1 MKNSWSDINR
11 ETQSKKQA
19 TTQKNFKE
27 GPKITVKK
35 KKNTRVTGETN
46 IKRLNRKI
54 KERSRQR
61 DRCRYKERK
70 APDQNKD
77 QEDTQ
82 KDTKSNKNENK
93 K

>member
-35 KKNTRVTGETN
+35 KK
-46 IKRLNRKI
+46 K
-54 KERSRQR
+54 
-61 DRCRYKERK
+61 YKSDWGDKHQK
-70 APDQNKD
+70 AKQ
-77 QEDTQ
+77 
-82 KDTKSNKNENK
+82 ENK
-93 K
+93 REI

>member
-35 KKNTRVTGETN
+35 KK
-46 IKRLNRKI
+46 K
-54 KERSRQR
+54 
-61 DRCRYKERK
+61 YKSDWGDKHQK
-70 APDQNKD
+70 AKQ
-77 QEDTQ
+77 
-82 KDTKSNKNENK
+82 
-93 K
+93 